1 MNKGIL
7 ERIMPIVEHEKED
20 AATTAR
26 VHKVHLETEMQKLYD
41 LVVTYETLIRH
52 QNEQSG
58 TIDLLMSHYRENVR
72 EQVKRQIETQQ
83 LIVQQARNR
92 YHRAQEQL
100 LGKVVEEKKYITLHE
115 KVSEQ
120 ELTVAKL
127 MEQHM
132 IDELAVIHHGKG
144 K

>member
-26 VHKVHLETEMQKLYD
+26 SHKVHLETEMQKLYD

-92 YHRAQEQL
+92 YHRAQSNC
-100 LGKVVEEKKYITLHE
+100 
-115 KVSEQ
+115 SESRRRK
-120 ELTVAKL
+120 E
-127 MEQHM
+127 
-132 IDELAVIHHGKG
+132 IHHATRESQ
-144 K
+144 